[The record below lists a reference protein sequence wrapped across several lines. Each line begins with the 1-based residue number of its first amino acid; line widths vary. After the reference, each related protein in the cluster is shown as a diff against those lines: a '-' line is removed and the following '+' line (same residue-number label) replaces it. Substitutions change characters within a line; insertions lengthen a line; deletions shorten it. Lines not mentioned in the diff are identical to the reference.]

1 MTEKVLKITYEEFD
15 TLEQLSEEDRSLLAL
30 ALTTTQN
37 AYAPYSEFLV
47 GAAIL
52 LDNGEIVCGSNQENA
67 AYPSG
72 LCAERV
78 AMFAAG
84 SQYPKASMIAIAITV
99 HSDKFEIASPISP
112 CGSCRQVVAE
122 YEHRQKKSI
131 KIILR
136 GAKGKILIIN
146 RINNLLP
153 FVFTADNLK

>member
-15 TLEQLSEEDRSLLAL
+15 TLEQLSEEDRSLLAV
-30 ALTTTQN
+30 ALLNTQN
-37 AYAPYSEFLV
+37 AYAPYSEFYV

-84 SQYPKASMIAIAITV
+84 SQYPNASMLTIAITV

-136 GAKGKILIIN
+136 GAKGKIWVIN
-146 RINNLLP
+146 GIDNLLP